1 MNNMTEQEAKRG
13 FSGSTIK
20 IVAILS
26 MLIDHTA
33 AVVIERYMT
42 STGAYELIMT
52 GDPSVWMPQYGT
64 IYAIYTIMRAVGRM
78 GFPLFGF
85 LLIEGFTH
93 TSNRLKYVMRLGV
106 FALISE
112 IPFNL
117 GIMNDL
123 TDLSYQNVFF
133 TLFLAFL
140 ALWWCDYIWNKEIG
154 KTLGMAAM
162 VASSL
167 LMGIWTATQFLSFG
181 ETEARPALT
190 VLILIA
196 TMVVWISQ
204 YRYGYTQG
212 IEKLRKV
219 SVCATGVAV
228 LMFFAELLSTDYSG
242 LGVLAIVAAY
252 VYRNKKTRSFVAE
265 WAVLTVFNFFEIFA
279 IGALPFVKHYNGK
292 KGLNI
297 KYIFY
302 AFYPAHLLILHLIS
316 WMLGYIPGPFGY

>member
-1 MNNMTEQEAKRG
+1 MDNVTEQGTKRG
-13 FSGSTIK
+13 FSGSTLK
-20 IVAILS
+20 IVAIIS

-33 AVVIERYMT
+33 AIVIERYMN

-52 GDPSVWMPQYGT
+52 GDPAEWLPQYGVV
-64 IYAIYTIMRAVGRM
+64 YTVYTVMRAIGRL

-93 TSNRLKYVMRLGV
+93 TGNRLKYAVRLGV

-117 GIMNDL
+117 GIMNNL
-123 TDLSYQNVFF
+123 TDLTYQNVFF

-154 KTLGMAAM
+154 KTMGMAAM

-167 LMGIWTATQFLSFG
+167 LMGIWTASRFVSF
-181 ETEARPALT
+181 EDRVPFT
-190 VLILIA
+190 VLVLIA

-204 YRYGYTQG
+204 YRYGYVQG
-212 IEKLRKV
+212 IENLRKV
-219 SVCATGVAV
+219 SVCATGVAA
-228 LMFFAELLSTDYSG
+228 LMFFAEFLRTDYSG
-242 LGVLAIVAAY
+242 LGILAIVAAY
-252 VYRNKKTRSFVAE
+252 VYRNKKTGSFIAE

-292 KGLNI
+292 RGLNI

-316 WMLGYIPGPFGY
+316 WMLGYIPGPFGF